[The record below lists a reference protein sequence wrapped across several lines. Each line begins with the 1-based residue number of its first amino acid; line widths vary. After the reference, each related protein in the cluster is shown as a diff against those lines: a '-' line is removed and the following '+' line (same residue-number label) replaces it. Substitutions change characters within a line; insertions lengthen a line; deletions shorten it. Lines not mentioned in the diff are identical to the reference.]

1 MSAPTFTIERG
12 ERGEW
17 NVLAPQGQTIGVCP
31 TEMSA
36 LKAVTTLEVTTGR
49 RREHGDLDMRPRA
62 HCQVCGLELHW
73 NMRYTIGKVRAAT
86 NKLCRPCYRRA
97 MHDIGRIPE

>member
-17 NVLAPQGQTIGVCP
+17 DVLDPQGQTIGVCA
-31 TEMSA
+31 TEMGA
-36 LKAVTTLEVTTGR
+36 HKAVTMLEVTTGR
-49 RREHGDLDMRPRA
+49 RREHGDLDMRARA

-73 NMRYTIGKVRAAT
+73 NTRYTIGKVRAAT
-86 NKLCRPCYRRA
+86 NKLCAPCYRRA